1 MLANIGLGE
10 ILWSLLVIYVMIMYF
25 MIMFT
30 IIVDLFRSPDVGGVA
45 KAIWAVLLIFFPIF
59 TMIAYLI
66 TRGKGMAERNNKAA
80 QAAKA
85 DTDNYIR
92 SVAGG
97 TASEL
102 EKAKALLDSGAVSAA
117 EYEALKAKI
126 LA

>member
-30 IIVDLFRSPDVGGVA
+30 IIVDLFRSKDVGGVA
-45 KAIWAVLLIFFPIF
+45 KAIWAVALIFFPII
-59 TMIAYLI
+59 TMIAYLV
-66 TRGKGMAERNNKAA
+66 TRGKGMAERNSRAA
-80 QAAKA
+80 EAAKA

-97 TASEL
+97 SASEL
-102 EKAKALLDSGAVSAA
+102 EKAKQLHESGAISAD
-117 EYEALKAKI
+117 EYAALKAKI

>member
-30 IIVDLFRSPDVGGVA
+30 IIVDLFRSHDVGGVA

-59 TMIAYLI
+59 TMIAYLV

>member
-30 IIVDLFRSPDVGGVA
+30 IIVDLFRSKDVGGLG
-45 KAIWAVLLIFFPIF
+45 KAVWAVLLIFFPLI

-66 TRGKGMAERNNKAA
+66 MRGKGMADRNQKAA
-80 QAAKA
+80 EAAKA

-92 SVAGG
+92 TVAGG
-97 TASEL
+97 SATEL
-102 EKAKALLDSGAVSAA
+102 EKAKQLHESGAISAD
-117 EYEALKAKI
+117 EYAALKAKI

>member
-10 ILWSLLVIYVMIMYF
+10 ILWSLLVIYVMIRYF